1 MALTSDQK
9 MFIILDEL
17 KKTLYIDPV
26 THGDPTPSSD
36 IKTWFKRVS
45 DADDATNAPIRRLD
59 LFYIDIRHRI
69 PGDYPLSPQD
79 LMDGDFDTP
88 QDLLDNI
95 ES

>member
-1 MALTSDQK
+1 MELTSDQK

-26 THGDPTPSSD
+26 THGDPRPESD
-36 IKTWFKRVS
+36 INTWFKRV
-45 DADDATNAPIRRLD
+45 DAADTATNAPIKRVE
-59 LFYIDIRHRI
+59 LFYINIRHRI

-79 LMDGDFDTP
+79 LVDGLFETP
-88 QDLLDNI
+88 EDLLAQI